1 MIKVKAFPVEVDDLS
16 KGIVLK
22 QEVVLMLRLLRLYL
36 LSPVPAIPQIV
47 GDSPPTYPGNKPDH
61 TADTEAL
68 QKWTVEAKLFVRFY
82 SYLFLPWDSEL
93 DPRDPTLPHL
103 QVLPWDDNTSWN
115 NFCTIL
121 KSWRFQSPEEEDSSM

>member
-1 MIKVKAFPVEVDDLS
+1 MLLKVGP
-16 KGIVLK
+16 
-22 QEVVLMLRLLRLYL
+22 VLMIRLLRLYL
-36 LSPVPAIPQIV
+36 RRRQPQIV
-47 GDSPPTYPGNKPDH
+47 GHSPPIYPGNKPDH
-61 TADTEAL
+61 TASAATL
-68 QKWTVEAKLFVRFY
+68 QKWTLEAKLFVQFY

-103 QVLPWDDNTSWN
+103 QVLPWDDDTSWN